1 MKQNEQS
8 RLSCNMCSLSAGGKE
23 LEDRAGEIF
32 HEIMA
37 ESFSNLVKDL
47 VSYRFGKHCELQA
60 KNKYREKPHLNIIR
74 LPKW

>member
-1 MKQNEQS
+1 MNRAVYPIICVIGVLE
-8 RLSCNMCSLSAGGKE
+8 GKE

-32 HEIMA
+32 HEIMT

-47 VSYRFGKHCELQA
+47 VGYRFGKHCEPQA